1 MSILCEGADAFR
13 NINDLVSDIYRVEQT
28 LSGDIE
34 GLIAE
39 LEDAEVQNMM

>member
-1 MSILCEGADAFR
+1 MFR

-28 LSGDIE
+28 LSGVIE
-34 GLIAE
+34 GMIAE